1 MTVTKKHM
9 MRKKKVTMSDIATA
23 VGVSQPTVSAIL
35 NGSDSI
41 KVAEST
47 RIKVLNKA
55 KEIGYLLKQPIGH
68 SNTHPRIAFIVN
80 VLNMHDPFINA
91 LSAANTRAWELD
103 YIVTVFDYEEDEQ
116 LRQSIYSEI
125 VESHYQ
131 GIIFASNTPK
141 QNIMLGNIPPIPA
154 VLLNCS
160 SDEQRNIPAVIAA
173 DYLGGY
179 RATEYLTTQKYQR
192 IAMIAG
198 EEWDESSI
206 QRQRGYQQALINADI
221 PVNHRWIVHGNW
233 SVKQSYLKT
242 LEILSQTPR
251 PDAIFCASDLMA
263 VGCYQAIAEK
273 GLRIPDDVAVMGYD
287 NQLLASEL
295 TPPLT
300 TFDLPYDE
308 MGRKAVD
315 ILCHSETEE
324 LLPFIKMEGEIYI
337 RESA

>member
-1 MTVTKKHM
+1 MTATKKPIH
-9 MRKKKVTMSDIATA
+9 KKKVTMSDIATA
-23 VGVSQPTVSAIL
+23 LGVSQPTVSAIL

-41 KVAEST
+41 RVAEST
-47 RIKVLNKA
+47 RTKVLNKA
-55 KEIGYLLKQPIGH
+55 KEIGYSLKKTTGH
-68 SNTHPRIAFIVN
+68 GNTHPRIAFIVN

-91 LSAANTRAWELD
+91 LSAVNTRAWELD
-103 YIVTVFDYEEDEQ
+103 YSVSIFDYEEDEQ
-116 LRQSIYSEI
+116 LKKSIYTEI
-125 VESHYQ
+125 VESNYQ
-131 GIIFASNTPK
+131 GIIFSSNTPK
-141 QNIMLGNIPPIPA
+141 QNVILGDIPPLPT

-160 SDEQRNIPAVIAA
+160 NNEGKAISSVIAA

-179 RATEYLTTQKYQR
+179 RATEYLTARKYQR
-192 IAMIAG
+192 IAMISG
-198 EEWDESSI
+198 EEWDECSI
-206 QRQRGYQQALINADI
+206 QRIRGYRQALVNADI
-221 PVNHRWIVHGNW
+221 HVNRHWIVHGNW

-242 LEILSQTPR
+242 LEILSLEPR

-315 ILCHSETEE
+315 ILCQSPQEE
-324 LLPFIKMEGEIYI
+324 LLPLIKIEGDIYI